1 MFSSQYPMHFGV
13 CFSTDTLVY
22 SSILPFTECV
32 PLFSTRSTLRAASV
46 AAQASIS
53 SASSSSAVCSSSY
66 FCISADIR
74 RHLAEP
80 QSQGRGW
87 SVRKRNKENQNKYL
101 PNNIAWKCVQTIFVT
116 LCTCIFL
123 LLLSQHDWRIII
135 LVSINHV
142 NWKGM

>member
-1 MFSSQYPMHFGV
+1 MFSSQYPVHFGV

-87 SVRKRNKENQNKYL
+87 SVRKRTRRIRINLNLVILHENVSKQY
-101 PNNIAWKCVQTIFVT
+101 
-116 LCTCIFL
+116 L
-123 LLLSQHDWRIII
+123 LLYVHASFYSSYLNMIEG
-135 LVSINHV
+135 LLY
-142 NWKGM
+142 